1 MRSTRNKF
9 YSSKPCDKLVAKKN
23 VFTPCCSQNHIPF
36 LKEVGVIYKNRTR
49 TTEEQSIFMD
59 KVMNYLNIFHR
70 FNTITLPD
78 VNIHARTKNGMNLLI
93 LSEKFKTSAK
103 LTIFMNEETGF
114 IPLPESSSRA
124 IYVANDIK
132 NINAPL
138 NKIMTITGNKSSVLF
153 DSIDYFNKSPE
164 SQEKR
169 IRGMT
174 YFKVDIPLITDLTD
188 KVLIT
193 KIAQQLIDIGK
204 ILADDIMFTKSVFEF
219 TFPSSTL
226 SNAST
231 IRIYLLDMAFED
243 GPNGSI
249 YREQITDRI
258 ITVEIVNPQ
267 YRDVTC
273 LMKVDKAETLGQI
286 TREPEAVEPPVP
298 ITRHIPPVPITRHIP
313 DSRAP
318 MQFQPQENFADLSSR
333 YTPEQ
338 IWRFRLEMDVL
349 KANHARQNVRN
360 TRMTNN
366 NYARDLRIADN
377 IVSESVKQLK
387 KWEKRAKS
395 RGVNIDS
402 SLLSDRLSYSKM
414 LEKYARLDE
423 GALYVYQIDGPPLTR
438 TRPIQHTIRFPQD
451 IVIRTNGNAYPTSA
465 IDTGIRG
472 IVRVLPPLPTPIY
485 QEQIVNT
492 QTQGRI
498 SQRLPSVN
506 TQTQRRISQ
515 RLPSVNPSVNVP
527 KLSTY
532 KGDETLLESM
542 ATDIIT
548 FEDMSVSD
556 YLDQDE
562 KNIVLFEHNLKPH
575 FTNIDD
581 LKVAME
587 DGIVYGCKEVSTR
600 LIQPLSNV
608 DVKNELFNARRIGT
622 LSGYI
627 NAKNLKSAIH
637 SAESGD
643 SSKLFLI
650 TKGIRSVPA
659 VISKK
664 VFNQMDNIVS
674 ANHCQVGAEG
684 EVHNV
689 MEISIGDR
697 SQNI

>member
-1 MRSTRNKF
+1 
-9 YSSKPCDKLVAKKN
+9 
-23 VFTPCCSQNHIPF
+23 
-36 LKEVGVIYKNRTR
+36 
-49 TTEEQSIFMD
+49 
-59 KVMNYLNIFHR
+59 
-70 FNTITLPD
+70 
-78 VNIHARTKNGMNLLI
+78 
-93 LSEKFKTSAK
+93 
-103 LTIFMNEETGF
+103 
-114 IPLPESSSRA
+114 
-124 IYVANDIK
+124 
-132 NINAPL
+132 
-138 NKIMTITGNKSSVLF
+138 
-153 DSIDYFNKSPE
+153 
-164 SQEKR
+164 
-169 IRGMT
+169 
-174 YFKVDIPLITDLTD
+174 
-188 KVLIT
+188 
-193 KIAQQLIDIGK
+193 
-204 ILADDIMFTKSVFEF
+204 
-219 TFPSSTL
+219 
-226 SNAST
+226 
-231 IRIYLLDMAFED
+231 
-243 GPNGSI
+243 
-249 YREQITDRI
+249 
-258 ITVEIVNPQ
+258 
-267 YRDVTC
+267 
-273 LMKVDKAETLGQI
+273 
-286 TREPEAVEPPVP
+286 
-298 ITRHIPPVPITRHIP
+298 
-313 DSRAP
+313 
-318 MQFQPQENFADLSSR
+318 
-333 YTPEQ
+333 
-338 IWRFRLEMDVL
+338 
-349 KANHARQNVRN
+349 
-360 TRMTNN
+360 
-366 NYARDLRIADN
+366 
-377 IVSESVKQLK
+377 
-387 KWEKRAKS
+387 
-395 RGVNIDS
+395 
-402 SLLSDRLSYSKM
+402 
-414 LEKYARLDE
+414 
-423 GALYVYQIDGPPLTR
+423 
-438 TRPIQHTIRFPQD
+438 
-451 IVIRTNGNAYPTSA
+451 
-465 IDTGIRG
+465 
-472 IVRVLPPLPTPIY
+472 LPPLPTPIY

-506 TQTQRRISQ
+506 
-515 RLPSVNPSVNVP
+515 PSVNVP

-532 KGDETLLESM
+532 KGDETLLESI

-689 MEISIGDR
+689 MEISIGDK

>member
-1 MRSTRNKF
+1 
-9 YSSKPCDKLVAKKN
+9 
-23 VFTPCCSQNHIPF
+23 
-36 LKEVGVIYKNRTR
+36 
-49 TTEEQSIFMD
+49 
-59 KVMNYLNIFHR
+59 
-70 FNTITLPD
+70 
-78 VNIHARTKNGMNLLI
+78 
-93 LSEKFKTSAK
+93 
-103 LTIFMNEETGF
+103 
-114 IPLPESSSRA
+114 
-124 IYVANDIK
+124 
-132 NINAPL
+132 
-138 NKIMTITGNKSSVLF
+138 
-153 DSIDYFNKSPE
+153 
-164 SQEKR
+164 
-169 IRGMT
+169 
-174 YFKVDIPLITDLTD
+174 
-188 KVLIT
+188 
-193 KIAQQLIDIGK
+193 
-204 ILADDIMFTKSVFEF
+204 
-219 TFPSSTL
+219 
-226 SNAST
+226 
-231 IRIYLLDMAFED
+231 
-243 GPNGSI
+243 
-249 YREQITDRI
+249 
-258 ITVEIVNPQ
+258 
-267 YRDVTC
+267 
-273 LMKVDKAETLGQI
+273 
-286 TREPEAVEPPVP
+286 
-298 ITRHIPPVPITRHIP
+298 
-313 DSRAP
+313 
-318 MQFQPQENFADLSSR
+318 
-333 YTPEQ
+333 
-338 IWRFRLEMDVL
+338 MDVL
-349 KANHARQNVRN
+349 KAKNARQNIRN
-360 TRMTNN
+360 
-366 NYARDLRIADN
+366 ARDLRIADN

-498 SQRLPSVN
+498 SQRL
-506 TQTQRRISQ
+506 
-515 RLPSVNPSVNVP
+515 PSVNVP

-664 VFNQMDNIVS
+664 VFNQMDDIVS

-697 SQNI
+697 S